1 MKKIIY
7 AILFFISINAVLA
20 QNYSFNFAATGRRVC
35 LVSSKVAAN
44 NSSVKIIF
52 HDSLSNTSEPLF
64 VNKRLLGT
72 TSWSSVASNI
82 TPGTGHW
89 IDTNVSAGEVWE
101 YQVKRNNTWS
111 FASTNYSAVGYTL
124 GALLTDNSVYKGQMI
139 LLVAQ
144 DIPTNL
150 ATKYFRLKKELTNEG
165 WFINELVVPKATSWD
180 SGNQV
185 VTIKTQIQNI
195 YNAAPTTDKPKVL
208 FILGH
213 VPMPRSGSAN
223 VVAPDD
229 HSQNAGARGC
239 DGYYADMDG
248 VYTDTAT
255 FNPGGLTTPLAIN
268 QPNDFKWD
276 QDYFSSNLEMAF
288 GRVDFAD
295 ITDVTTSELGL
306 IENYLDRL
314 SNYRNV
320 NTGFDMGD
328 KSAFNLG
335 YNNSNDAS
343 YRTLLNVSKPENVYQ
358 KTDASNHNQWVQN
371 NGPFKVYMQNVL
383 VPSITDWQ
391 TYGMNATVYSSDQS
405 YWGFGDVPQPSGVFS
420 RIRALLGV
428 DTKCLVALWTTTSIG
443 LFHQACTG
451 QSIGQALLHTMNHN
465 TTNQHL
471 EKPQQQYDTEAWW
484 NRTHFEI
491 WGDPTISLYQVKPV
505 NNLTLTNVSGN
516 PVLQWTPSSDTA
528 VLGYHIYESNTE
540 LGVFQ
545 RISTSPITITNFT
558 IQNYNP
564 SHWYM
569 VKAIKVVES
578 GCGKLLQSSIGKSIQ
593 ADVNLTSAEF
603 QTTKSW
609 MVYPNPVK
617 DQLQIRS
624 ENKLQKIRIYNNLNQ
639 LVLNIQPQASD
650 YLIDCSSW
658 QSGLYFIEIIDELQ
672 KRDTIKIVKE

>member
-1 MKKIIY
+1 
-7 AILFFISINAVLA
+7 
-20 QNYSFNFAATGRRVC
+20 
-35 LVSSKVAAN
+35 
-44 NSSVKIIF
+44 
-52 HDSLSNTSEPLF
+52 
-64 VNKRLLGT
+64 
-72 TSWSSVASNI
+72 
-82 TPGTGHW
+82 
-89 IDTNVSAGEVWE
+89 
-101 YQVKRNNTWS
+101 
-111 FASTNYSAVGYTL
+111 
-124 GALLTDNSVYKGQMI
+124 
-139 LLVAQ
+139 
-144 DIPTNL
+144 
-150 ATKYFRLKKELTNEG
+150 
-165 WFINELVVPKATSWD
+165 
-180 SGNQV
+180 
-185 VTIKTQIQNI
+185 
-195 YNAAPTTDKPKVL
+195 
-208 FILGH
+208 
-213 VPMPRSGSAN
+213 
-223 VVAPDD
+223 
-229 HSQNAGARGC
+229 
-239 DGYYADMDG
+239 
-248 VYTDTAT
+248 
-255 FNPGGLTTPLAIN
+255 
-268 QPNDFKWD
+268 
-276 QDYFSSNLEMAF
+276 
-288 GRVDFAD
+288 
-295 ITDVTTSELGL
+295 
-306 IENYLDRL
+306 
-314 SNYRNV
+314 
-320 NTGFDMGD
+320 MGD

-516 PVLQWTPSSDTA
+516 PVLQWTPSSDSA

-558 IQNYNP
+558 IPNYNP

-624 ENKLQKIRIYNNLNQ
+624 KSKLEKIRIYNNLNQ
-639 LVLNIQPQASD
+639 LVLNIQPKTTD
-650 YLIDCSSW
+650 CLIDCSSW

-672 KRDTIKIVKE
+672 KRDTIKIIKE